1 MERTPRRRKA
11 VQGKI
16 KFFVVALALI
26 ALVNPLVLA
35 EESLQERIENAFN
48 EKGKPTTETLELIE
62 RANEYSEKVPDSIK
76 AVFGSERINAEI
88 ELKNG
93 EKERIGIELRNAKI
107 KALQKGY
114 LKNATIEAK
123 TNEETVQRII
133 MAEDKAKELKKAL
146 DDGSISYKPIGII
159 STAKITITKFLY
171 DAFSFITGKV
181 SLTEL
186 HRLLP

>member
-1 MERTPRRRKA
+1 M
-11 VQGKI
+11 
-16 KFFVVALALI
+16 KFFAMVLVLI
-26 ALVNPLVLA
+26 ALISPIAFA
-35 EESLQERIENAFN
+35 EESLKERIERAFN
-48 EKGKPTTETLELIE
+48 EKGKPTQETLGLIE
-62 RANEYSEKVPDSIK
+62 KANEYSEKVPDSIK

-88 ELKNG
+88 ELENG
-93 EKERIGIELRNAKI
+93 EKERIGIELRNGKI

-123 TNEETVQRII
+123 TDEETIQRII
-133 MAEDKAKELKKAL
+133 GAEDKAKELKKAL
-146 DDGSISYKPIGII
+146 DDESIKYKPIGTI
-159 STAKITITKFLY
+159 STLKITITKFLY